1 MRKWIRESEE
11 MYLETI
17 LRLQQRKA
25 GVRSVD
31 VAEELGYV
39 KSSVSRGVNLLKK
52 KGYIL
57 IDGETGAISFTEE
70 GRKRAENVYG
80 RHRVLTAAL
89 MKLGAEQRLAEEN
102 ACRIEHVVSEEM
114 MEIFRKFVEE

>member
-31 VAEELGYV
+31 VADELGYV

-57 IDGETGAISFTEE
+57 IDGETGAITFTEE

>member
-57 IDGETGAISFTEE
+57 IDGETGAITFTEE

-89 MKLGAEQRLAEEN
+89 MKLGAEQRPAEEN
-102 ACRIEHVVSEEM
+102 ACRIEHVVSDEM

>member
-1 MRKWIRESEE
+1 M
-11 MYLETI
+11 
-17 LRLQQRKA
+17 
-25 GVRSVD
+25 
-31 VAEELGYV
+31 
-39 KSSVSRGVNLLKK
+39 SRGVNLLKK

-57 IDGETGAISFTEE
+57 IDGETGAITFTEE

>member
-57 IDGETGAISFTEE
+57 IDGETGAITFTEV

>member
-39 KSSVSRGVNLLKK
+39 K
-52 KGYIL
+52 
-57 IDGETGAISFTEE
+57 
-70 GRKRAENVYG
+70 
-80 RHRVLTAAL
+80 
-89 MKLGAEQRLAEEN
+89 
-102 ACRIEHVVSEEM
+102 
-114 MEIFRKFVEE
+114 

>member
-57 IDGETGAISFTEE
+57 IDGETGAITFTEE

-89 MKLGAEQRLAEEN
+89 MKLGAEQRPAEEN

>member
-57 IDGETGAISFTEE
+57 IDGETGAITFTEE

>member
-57 IDGETGAISFTEE
+57 IDGETGAITFTEE

-89 MKLGAEQRLAEEN
+89 MKLGAEQSPAEEN

>member
-57 IDGETGAISFTEE
+57 IDGETGAITFTEE

-114 MEIFRKFVEE
+114 MKIFRKFVEE

>member
-57 IDGETGAISFTEE
+57 IDGQTAAITFTEE

-89 MKLGAEQRLAEEN
+89 MKLGAEQRPAEEN